1 MSGVSPIT
9 KLILVEG
16 SSDAHV
22 ASKLSFTDLT
32 IIKDGSEDKSNEQ
45 LEDNMKGEAEISPD
59 RSRVI
64 KVAGNNVE
72 LLKLIPSEVN
82 RPEIEV
88 LGIII
93 DANDDIYARY
103 NSIKH
108 RLSVAGINL
117 ANKFPKYEG
126 TIENCIVAFD
136 GENERTIRIG
146 IWIMPD
152 NQSSGELEDFIA
164 TMIPKEDP
172 IWPASKNYID
182 GIPKVHRKFKEK
194 KTLRAIVHA
203 WLATRSTP
211 RLIGTA
217 IVAND
222 LKTDGELCQKFQSW
236 LNELLVDQN

>member
-22 ASKLSFTDLT
+22 VSKLSFTDLT
-32 IIKDGSEDKSNEQ
+32 IIKDGSEDKSNEK
-45 LEDNMKGEAEISPD
+45 LEDNKKDETEISAD
-59 RSRVI
+59 RSGVI

-88 LGIII
+88 LGIIT
-93 DANDDIYARY
+93 DANDDIYARCD
-103 NSIKH
+103 SIKH

-117 ANKFPKYEG
+117 ATEFPKYEG

-152 NQSSGELEDFIA
+152 NQSNGELEDFIA
-164 TMIPKEDP
+164 EMIPKNDSV
-172 IWPASKNYID
+172 WPRSQNYID
-182 GIPKVHRKFKEK
+182 DIPQKDRDFKDKKITRAKVY
-194 KTLRAIVHA
+194 A
-203 WLATRSTP
+203 WLATRKDP
-211 RLIGTA
+211 VLMGTA
-217 IVAND
+217 ISAKH
-222 LKTDGELCQKFQSW
+222 LKTDVQMCLDFKEW
-236 LNELLVDQN
+236 LRKLLS